1 MAGND
6 AEYPGAH
13 QKGEFRHMRYETAD
27 ISFKAFHKK
36 NLLHWISS
44 VSL

>member
-36 NLLHWISS
+36 SLLH
-44 VSL
+44 